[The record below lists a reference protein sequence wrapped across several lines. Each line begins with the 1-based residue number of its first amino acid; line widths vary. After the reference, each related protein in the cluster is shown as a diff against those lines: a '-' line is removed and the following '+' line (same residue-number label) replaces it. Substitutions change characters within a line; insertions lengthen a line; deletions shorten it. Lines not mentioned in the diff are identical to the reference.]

1 MLNLSILKNEEISDD
16 LLKHVELFDKKI
28 FSEGEFSFP
37 ENYLSNLYA
46 TNKEA
51 LFVLLNNDVVVGY
64 VNAIFLGDENYNEYL
79 INKDYL
85 SLENIGLHDGDNNMY
100 FFTVALD
107 ETIRHTSC
115 IKFLMYE
122 FVKWLETERMLGRRI
137 KRTITEVITDDGLKQ
152 TKIMG
157 MLPLNGG
164 ERDFGIYYSP
174 DNLVSYTNKM
184 LESSTSLNTFNRAV
198 NSINSAN
205 ILFDK
210 FSTKQEAVDYT
221 VENTGL
227 TPAEVE
233 TAYDFIRKLKVQDY
247 TELTEREKRIEFMG
261 KIVNLAKFYNLPIF
275 AVTDDLSTYY
285 NEENN
290 ESVKKARDN
299 YLSDIESEL
308 DEERDYEKDNTRQIK
323 N

>member
-1 MLNLSILKNEEISDD
+1 MINLRILKNEEISDE
-16 LLKHVELFDKKI
+16 LLKHIELFDKRI

-37 ENYLSNLYA
+37 EGYLSNLYT

-64 VNAIFLGDENYNEYL
+64 VNAIFLSDENYNDYL

-115 IKFLMYE
+115 VKFLMYE

-137 KRTITEVITDDGLKQ
+137 TRTISEVITDDGLNQ

-164 ERDFGIYYSP
+164 ERDFGIFYSP
-174 DNLVSYTNKM
+174 DNLIEYTNKM
-184 LESSTSLNTFNRAV
+184 LETSSSLNTFNKAV
-198 NSINSAN
+198 NSITSAN

-210 FSTKQEAVDYT
+210 FSSKEEAVNYT
-221 VENTGL
+221 VEKTGL
-227 TPAEVE
+227 TKMEVG
-233 TAYDFIRKLKVQDY
+233 TAYDFIRKLKTQNYSDK
-247 TELTEREKRIEFMG
+247 TERDKRIEFMG
-261 KIVNLAKFYNLPIF
+261 KIVDLAKFYKLPIF

-285 NEENN
+285 NDNN
-290 ESVKKARDN
+290 TESVKRVRDN
-299 YLSDIESEL
+299 YLHDIELEL
-308 DEERDYEKDNTRQIK
+308 DEENK
-323 N
+323 NE